1 RPMSD
6 GVQAVVFDLDGV
18 LVDSEGIWDEIRRG
32 LAAEHHRPWPDDAT
46 HLMLGMSTQEWST
59 YLVDTVGI
67 PGPAPVVAQTVI
79 DRMADHYREHLPLL
93 PGATE
98 TVRRLARQWP
108 LGLASSSPRRL
119 IDAVLAAAGLTD
131 SFRVTLSTEQVEQ
144 GKPSPLVYLAVARHL
159 DVAPET
165 VVALEDSSNGLRS
178 ASGAGMQVIAVP
190 RPAFPPAPDALSLAV
205 AVVEH
210 LDDVT
215 VDLVESLVPDA

>member
-1 RPMSD
+1 MSD

-32 LAAEHHRPWPDDAT
+32 LAAEHHRSWPDDAT

-79 DRMADHYREHLPLL
+79 GRMADRYREHLPLL
-93 PGATE
+93 PGAVDA
-98 TVRRLARQWP
+98 VRRLSQRWP

-119 IDAVLAAAGLTD
+119 IDAVLEAANLTD
-131 SFRVTLSTEQVEQ
+131 SFRVTMSTEQVEE
-144 GKPSPLVYLAVARHL
+144 GKPSPAVYLAVARQL

-178 ASGAGMQVIAVP
+178 ASGAGMYVIALP
-190 RPAFPPAPDALSLAV
+190 RPAFPPAPDALSLAE
-205 AVVEH
+205 AVLEH

-215 VDLVESLVPDA
+215 VDLVESLIRGS